1 MALHLKFI
9 YQQTNKPYEQLVD
22 AVNLMRSVAKN
33 NDLLPVPRV
42 DKISEE
48 MIILRG
54 MRQEVRRIYC
64 IASDSGEYKRLG
76 WVLTTDIHYCMLCGI
91 SFKGYLY
98 DSTKLHC
105 HACGIVACHVCC
117 SSLVAVRELASTAG
131 VRVCRACYY
140 GQVIGFQIAADVA
153 PTNCTCLPA
162 SSLYIYDSR

>member
-9 YQQTNKPYEQLVD
+9 YQQTSKPYEQLVD
-22 AVNLMRSVAKN
+22 AVNLLRSVATN
-33 NDLLPVPRV
+33 NDLLPVPHAY
-42 DKISEE
+42 KISEE

-54 MRQEVRRIYC
+54 MRQEVRRIYG
-64 IASDSGEYKRLG
+64 IASELGEYKRLD
-76 WVLTTDIHYCMLCGI
+76 WVLTTDIHYYMLCGI
-91 SFKGYLY
+91 GFKGFLY

-105 HACGIVACHVCC
+105 HSCC

-140 GQVIGFQIAADVA
+140 GQVIRLQIAADA
-153 PTNCTCLPA
+153 ALTNCTCLPA